1 MPSMDRNKNS
11 QWDDLPN
18 QWQYVHVRVLQDI
31 RDELQKLNSLL
42 HCHRFV
48 AIPHTLN
55 VIRKNTTKRKTK
67 AKKVKTP
74 REP

>member
-1 MPSMDRNKNS
+1 MPGMARNKDYE
-11 QWDDLPN
+11 WKELPN
-18 QWQYVHVRVLQDI
+18 TWSYVHVRVLQDI

-55 VIRKNTTKRKTK
+55 AIRKNTTKRKTQ

-74 REP
+74 RGP